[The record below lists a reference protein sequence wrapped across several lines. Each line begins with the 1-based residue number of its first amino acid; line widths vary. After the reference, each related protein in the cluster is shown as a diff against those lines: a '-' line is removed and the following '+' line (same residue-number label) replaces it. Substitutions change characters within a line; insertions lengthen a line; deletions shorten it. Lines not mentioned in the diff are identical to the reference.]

1 MLFRSDP
8 RHSYDPLSNSHPLP
22 GGQPRRNGGYAW
34 GVTTHGDE
42 IWYGAFMNGWCLWLQ
57 PAGLPA
63 PTEATA
69 DFYNFQSPINACDLR
84 EKNRP
89 PVIQIFDSKTKR
101 LSVFQSNDPAFSAA
115 MENLVAIRRSEES
128 RGGKEWVSTG
138 RSRWSTS

>member
-1 MLFRSDP
+1 MLIRSNDP
-8 RHSYDPLSNSHPLP
+8 RNSYDPLSNSHPLP
-22 GGQPRRNGGYAW
+22 GSQPRRNGGYAW

-84 EKNRP
+84 
-89 PVIQIFDSKTKR
+89 
-101 LSVFQSNDPAFSAA
+101 
-115 MENLVAIRRSEES
+115 SEEH
-128 RGGKEWVSTG
+128 
-138 RSRWSTS
+138 TSELKSLMRISYAVFCL

>member
-1 MLFRSDP
+1 
-8 RHSYDPLSNSHPLP
+8 
-22 GGQPRRNGGYAW
+22 
-34 GVTTHGDE
+34 
-42 IWYGAFMNGWCLWLQ
+42 MNGWCLWLQ

-115 MENLVAIRRSEES
+115 MENLVAIRSAPHVGDSVFVVSMIGRDSDAAS
-128 RGGKEWVSTG
+128 GKFAIA
-138 RSRWSTS
+138 